1 MKHLFFI
8 LLSILFSSYIKAQS
22 NYQEVVYLK
31 NGSII
36 RGIIIEQIPN
46 VALKIQTADKSVW
59 VYEFDEIE
67 KIAKEEI
74 PAEKKAY
81 TEKEKFEIKEKGFAS
96 TIRGGLFGNTNG
108 IYFSATASMGYQF
121 SKKYSLTLGAG
132 IFQGKNSFVPV
143 FLMNR
148 INFLDG
154 RITPTLGVEAGY
166 IYIPSS
172 SIDRNNFY
180 NQTSYYYYNYYNQ
193 RGYDDSVYLNP
204 SVGLKLRMSKNSS
217 WVFDFGYRYW
227 NISNS
232 SINMLSFQTGVE
244 F

>member
-1 MKHLFFI
+1 VYFYYLWPVIHMKHLFFI
-8 LLSILFSSYIKAQS
+8 LLSILFSSYVKAQS

-81 TEKEKFEIKEKGFAS
+81 TEKEKFEIREKGFAS
-96 TIRGGLFGNTNG
+96 TIRGGIFASAIGYT
-108 IYFSATASMGYQF
+108 YSATASIGYQF
-121 SKKYSLTLGAG
+121 NKKYSLTIGSG
-132 IFQGKNSFVPV
+132 IFGGTKIIPI

-148 INFLDG
+148 INFIDG
-154 RITPTLGVEAGY
+154 IVTPTLGIELGYTYIDGSSGHYDSGY
-166 IYIPSS
+166 I
-172 SIDRNNFY
+172 
-180 NQTSYYYYNYYNQ
+180 
-193 RGYDDSVYLNP
+193 NP
-204 SVGLKLRMSKNSS
+204 SIGLKLRMSKNSS